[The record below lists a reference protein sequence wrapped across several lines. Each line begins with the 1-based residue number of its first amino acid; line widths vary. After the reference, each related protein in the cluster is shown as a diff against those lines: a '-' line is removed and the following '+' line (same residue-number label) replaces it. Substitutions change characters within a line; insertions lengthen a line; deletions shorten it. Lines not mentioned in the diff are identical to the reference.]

1 YNRYEANIVI
11 IKILIIYAFINFDV
25 LLPLS
30 TISLKIKII
39 HKVSIPKNTVTIMYV
54 TLFEKKK
61 LIIIEI
67 KITSIIA
74 NIKLFCLNQ
83 VNINSTPIIENFHI
97 F

>member
-1 YNRYEANIVI
+1 M
-11 IKILIIYAFINFDV
+11 IKILIIYASINFDS

-30 TISLKIKII
+30 TISLKIEII
-39 HKVSIPKNTVTIMYV
+39 HKVSIPKKTVTIMCV

-67 KITSIIA
+67 KINSVIA

-83 VNINSTPIIENFHI
+83 VNVNSTPIIEDFNTF
-97 F
+97 

>member
-1 YNRYEANIVI
+1 
-11 IKILIIYAFINFDV
+11 
-25 LLPLS
+25 
-30 TISLKIKII
+30 
-39 HKVSIPKNTVTIMYV
+39 MYV

-83 VNINSTPIIENFHI
+83 VNVNSTPIIENFHI

>member
-1 YNRYEANIVI
+1 
-11 IKILIIYAFINFDV
+11 
-25 LLPLS
+25 
-30 TISLKIKII
+30 
-39 HKVSIPKNTVTIMYV
+39 MCV

-67 KITSIIA
+67 KINSVIA

-83 VNINSTPIIENFHI
+83 VNVNPTPIIENFNT